1 MNFPNR
7 LSGPIGLIAAA
18 TSIAGLLSLLM
29 LIFAIFYSALSGQS
43 PAQQSFPAQSLF
55 RTMGLLALSVFLAVP
70 LSLSGVSADLI
81 AYRPWKKKVNL
92 VTYAQSLPG
101 IFFALA
107 AMALGS
113 SFLALHI
120 PIEAAVAGIFFVVFF
135 VHLYAEYYEILLQA
149 LRELYREAL
158 VLGLAP
164 HDFIF
169 LLSRTSGRQLAQATL
184 YSMARVSGETAPFM
198 FLYSF
203 HTNTSHGPLSLHL
216 FSEILSGDPAFYTA
230 LLLLMLTAG
239 LSFMSFIISVMG
251 NMQGGKPQNG

>member
-1 MNFPNR
+1 MNFPDR
-7 LSGPIGLIAAA
+7 LSGRIGLIAAVI
-18 TSIAGLLSLLM
+18 SLAGLFPLLI
-29 LIFAIFYSALSGQS
+29 LILAIFYSALSGQS
-43 PAQQSFPAQSLF
+43 PAEQSFPAQSLF
-55 RTMGLLALSVFLAVP
+55 QTLGYLTLSVFLAVP
-70 LSLSGVSADLI
+70 LSLSGVSANLI
-81 AYRPWKKKVNL
+81 AYKPWKKTVNL

-113 SFLALHI
+113 SFLAIHI
-120 PIEAAVAGIFFVVFF
+120 PIEASVGGIFFLVFF

-149 LRELYREAL
+149 LRELYRESL

-169 LLSRTSGRQLAQATL
+169 LLSRTSVRQLAQATL
-184 YSMARVSGETAPFM
+184 YSMARVSGETAPFL

-203 HTNTSHGPLSLHL
+203 HKKTSQGPLSLHL
-216 FSEILSGDPAFYTA
+216 FSEIFSGDPAFYTA
-230 LLLLMLTAG
+230 LLLLLLTAG
-239 LSFMSFIISVMG
+239 LSFMSFLISVMG